1 MLKTCLRQSFLRLGE
16 LKMVKKLILILF
28 VVLLFVLAG
37 CAENRDVEVTIKG
50 HEVKTV
56 IIDGKPQEKYYIIVI
71 GDDFKAEV
79 EVYPKTGLFVGT
91 FEQQFPLEKIIIVKE
106 KELLN
111 IQGEVK

>member
-1 MLKTCLRQSFLRLGE
+1 
-16 LKMVKKLILILF
+16 MVKKLMLVLF
-28 VVLLFVLAG
+28 VVLLFALAG
-37 CAENRDVEVTIKG
+37 CDENRDVEVTIKG

-56 IIDGKPQEKYYIIVI
+56 IIDGKSQEKYYITVI

-106 KELLN
+106 KDLLN